1 MILWEF
7 GGLSLHTKILSQEVF
22 FFFFFFHFIDTAT
35 TKNRSSFSVH
45 TSTLLFCRFLNQY
58 YYFNKMPSGIRRRA
72 AMRAGRDLH
81 VNKRDVA
88 RKRAARK
95 ERQLRRA
102 LSANPVVAASWNAKE
117 TLAQNYRRLGL
128 RAKLN
133 GVAGGQE
140 REFTTG
146 EVQVWE
152 KDEKTVRDP
161 LLISNGGHLGA
172 AVTKKEALGANEA
185 RIERDADGNV
195 VRIVY
200 GEARAYDE
208 SDDEEFSGFAD
219 SAADENKTEVVKE
232 LERLASLPVV
242 STPRVQSAR
251 ENDWIGDL
259 VEKYGDDFDAMVRD
273 RKLNPFQQTA
283 GDLRR
288 RVKKWKKE
296 NNIA

>member
-1 MILWEF
+1 
-7 GGLSLHTKILSQEVF
+7 
-22 FFFFFFHFIDTAT
+22 
-35 TKNRSSFSVH
+35 
-45 TSTLLFCRFLNQY
+45 
-58 YYFNKMPSGIRRRA
+58 MPSGIRRRA
-72 AMRAGRDLH
+72 AMRAGRDVH
-81 VNKRDVA
+81 VNKRELA

-102 LSANPVVAASWNAKE
+102 LAANPVVAASWNAKE
-117 TLAQNYRRLGL
+117 TLAQNYKRLGL

-140 REFTTG
+140 REFAVG
-146 EVQVWE
+146 DVQARE

-161 LLISNGGHLGA
+161 LFIANGGHLSA
-172 AVTKKEALGANEA
+172 ATATKKEAPGANEA

-195 VRIVY
+195 VRVVY
-200 GEARAYDE
+200 GETRAYDD
-208 SDDEEFSGFAD
+208 SDDEEEFSGFAD

-242 STPRVQSAR
+242 STPRVQSTR
-251 ENDWIGDL
+251 EQDWIGDL
-259 VEKYGDDFDAMVRD
+259 VAKHGDDFDAMARD
-273 RKLNPFQQTA
+273 RKLNAFQQTA

-296 NNIA
+296 NNIV

>member
-1 MILWEF
+1 
-7 GGLSLHTKILSQEVF
+7 
-22 FFFFFFHFIDTAT
+22 
-35 TKNRSSFSVH
+35 
-45 TSTLLFCRFLNQY
+45 
-58 YYFNKMPSGIRRRA
+58 MPSGIRKRA
-72 AMRAGRDLH
+72 AKKAGRDLH
-81 VNKRDVA
+81 VNKRELA

-102 LSANPVVAASWNAKE
+102 LAANPVVAASWNPKE

-140 REFTTG
+140 RDFAAG
-146 EVQVWE
+146 NVQARE

-161 LLISNGGHLGA
+161 LFIANGGHVGA
-172 AVTKKEALGANEA
+172 LATKKEAPGANEA

-200 GEARAYDE
+200 GKTRAYDD
-208 SDDEEFSGFAD
+208 SDDDEEFSGFAD

-242 STPRVQSAR
+242 STPRVQSTR
-251 ENDWIGDL
+251 EQDWISDL
-259 VEKYGDDFDAMVRD
+259 VAKYGDDFDAMVRD
-273 RKLNPFQQTA
+273 RKLNVFQQTA

-288 RVKKWKKE
+288 RVKKWKKD
-296 NNIA
+296 NNIV